1 MNPFGFLGNIIRSL
15 FRGVKGSFAFNL
27 VGSAFSRMRT
37 AVTSPFR
44 RIMRRVGQFFNVNMI
59 TAKLMAPITK
69 KVRKIM
75 SAEAKSPEDY
85 YTVGRF
91 WISKTLVF
99 IVILCACAAVFL
111 YFGWLA
117 PAVEDTTTTENLIT
131 SVYYD
136 YDDMD
141 LGEYSG
147 KANIRAANGEVV
159 YTGDI
164 SAGVC
169 TGNGT
174 LWNQDGVLIY
184 EGAFANNKFE
194 GNGTLYYS
202 SGSVQYTGE
211 FQDNNF
217 SGAGILYYQDG
228 SVQYEGSFE
237 NGVFSG
243 EGVLYNEDGVMIYE
257 GSFQSGLY
265 HGSGV
270 SYYYSGIK
278 RYEGEFYMGRAQGQ
292 GTLYSSAGRTLFS
305 GPFARDEI
313 HYEALLGMTL
323 EDAEAM
329 FQETPVVYFSD
340 GGTSF
345 LFETAQ
351 VILKTDCLVE
361 LRISEEATSGSG
373 VWYMPDEEGDTLPET
388 EDSQLDPTEEE
399 TDASEED
406 AVAGALEELRQSM
419 DGMTAEEA
427 EELENLPVDN
437 IYHIYYYLATDEW
450 QREADLDKSAV
461 TITGVTTYQADT
473 DVSFLEEYEMTPENG
488 AASLQ
493 ECVAIERIRL
503 TEPTAF
509 SSINY
514 EVTTLNR
521 TYLQVSG
528 INLANAIYEEV
539 YDLDGVRY
547 RLCYQM
553 DTPNELKFVTVE
565 NY

>member
-1 MNPFGFLGNIIRSL
+1 MNPLGFLKSIIRSIT
-15 FRGVKGSFAFNL
+15 RGMQGSFAFNL
-27 VGSAFSRMRT
+27 VGKTFIRLKT

-44 RIMRRVGQFFNVNMI
+44 RLTRRVGQMFNVNLI
-59 TAKLMAPITK
+59 TAKLIAPITR
-69 KVRKIM
+69 KVRSIM
-75 SAEAKSPEDY
+75 NAEAKSPEDY

-91 WISKTLVF
+91 WISKALVF
-99 IVILCACAAVFL
+99 VVILAACAAVFL
-111 YFGWLA
+111 YFGWFA
-117 PAVEDTTTTENLIT
+117 PDIEDTTVSENLIT

-136 YDDMD
+136 YDDMS

-174 LWNQDGVLIY
+174 LWNQDGTLIY

-194 GNGTLYYS
+194 GTGTLYYP
-202 SGSVQYTGE
+202 GGKAQYTGD
-211 FQDNNF
+211 FSDNNF
-217 SGAGILYYQDG
+217 SGSGVMYYTDG
-228 SVQYEGSFE
+228 TVQYEGDFE
-237 NGVFSG
+237 NGEFSG

-257 GSFQSGLY
+257 GGFQNGRY

-270 SYYYSGIK
+270 SYYNSGIK
-278 RYEGEFYMGRAQGQ
+278 RYEGEFYMGKAQGQ
-292 GTLYSSAGRTLFS
+292 GIMYASSGRTLYE

-313 HYEALLGMTL
+313 HYEALLGLTL
-323 EDAEAM
+323 ADAEAM
-329 FQETPVVYFSD
+329 LHESPVVYFSD

-345 LFETAQ
+345 LFPNAQ

-361 LRISEEATSGSG
+361 LKIREDASGNNG
-373 VWYMPDEEGDTLPET
+373 GWFLPDEEGDTLAET
-388 EDSQLDPTEEE
+388 EASRLDDSGEEE
-399 TDASEED
+399 DTAAADP
-406 AVAGALEELRQSM
+406 VADQLEEMRQSM
-419 DGMTAEEA
+419 EGVTAEE
-427 EELENLPVDN
+427 EDELEALPVNN
-437 IYHIYYYLATDEW
+437 IFHIYYYLAADEW
-450 QREADLDKSAV
+450 QREEDLDKGAV
-461 TITGVTTYQADT
+461 NITGVTAYREGT
-473 DVSFLEEYEMTPENG
+473 DVSFLEGYEMTPENG
-488 AASLQ
+488 AAALQ

-503 TEPTAF
+503 TDPTAF

-521 TYLQVSG
+521 NYLQVSG
-528 INLANAIYEEV
+528 INLADAIYEEV
-539 YDLDGVRY
+539 YDLEGVRY

-553 DTPNELKFVTVE
+553 NDPGELKFVTVE

>member
-211 FQDNNF
+211 FQ
-217 SGAGILYYQDG
+217 I
-228 SVQYEGSFE
+228 
-237 NGVFSG
+237 
-243 EGVLYNEDGVMIYE
+243 
-257 GSFQSGLY
+257 
-265 HGSGV
+265 
-270 SYYYSGIK
+270 
-278 RYEGEFYMGRAQGQ
+278 GRA
-292 GTLYSSAGRTLFS
+292 
-305 GPFARDEI
+305 
-313 HYEALLGMTL
+313 H
-323 EDAEAM
+323 
-329 FQETPVVYFSD
+329 V
-340 GGTSF
+340 
-345 LFETAQ
+345 
-351 VILKTDCLVE
+351 
-361 LRISEEATSGSG
+361 
-373 VWYMPDEEGDTLPET
+373 
-388 EDSQLDPTEEE
+388 
-399 TDASEED
+399 
-406 AVAGALEELRQSM
+406 
-419 DGMTAEEA
+419 
-427 EELENLPVDN
+427 
-437 IYHIYYYLATDEW
+437 
-450 QREADLDKSAV
+450 
-461 TITGVTTYQADT
+461 
-473 DVSFLEEYEMTPENG
+473 
-488 AASLQ
+488 
-493 ECVAIERIRL
+493 
-503 TEPTAF
+503 
-509 SSINY
+509 
-514 EVTTLNR
+514 
-521 TYLQVSG
+521 
-528 INLANAIYEEV
+528 
-539 YDLDGVRY
+539 
-547 RLCYQM
+547 
-553 DTPNELKFVTVE
+553 
-565 NY
+565 